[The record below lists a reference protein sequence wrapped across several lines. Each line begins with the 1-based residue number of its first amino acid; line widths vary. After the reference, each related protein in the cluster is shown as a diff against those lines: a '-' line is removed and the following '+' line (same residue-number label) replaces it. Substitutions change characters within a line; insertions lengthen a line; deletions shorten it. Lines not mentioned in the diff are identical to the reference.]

1 MEIDTELQQSIKTIA
16 KGAGITFTGIIAG
29 NLLGTINQV
38 LLGRFLGVNDYGHF
52 NLALSV
58 VNIAQAFAII
68 GLSGGI
74 ARFIPF
80 YLKKGEMEMVKST
93 IRFSLRFV
101 LTASL
106 SIGVILFLFSKPLA
120 VRIFHD
126 QSSHFMLK
134 VFLLGLPLV
143 VLPSVSQAIIRS
155 FKATGYKLL
164 IYDTGM
170 KIVRI
175 VIFVPSILMGNVV
188 WGAVLSYFGG
198 LFFALFASLA
208 VIRRKLFPR
217 YREYRTVPIAKKLLS
232 FSWPL
237 GLTSLTS
244 LAETRSDFLFIGYF
258 LTSKEVGLYA
268 PALVIAQMFAYV
280 SRSFEFIF
288 LPVVSEFYARENKT
302 QLALVFKSV
311 TKWMFIILLLGLLLI
326 TAFPKEII
334 VLLYGKDYS
343 SGWTALVILAVGFAV
358 GSSLNLAGNVLVAA
372 GHTRL
377 SLASEVIA
385 AIAAV
390 VLDIVLIPMYGIVGA
405 AIASCA
411 ALILR
416 GLSSFFFAYTT
427 EKIHPFNRDYLKV
440 LAAGAGGLAI
450 AFGLKFYLS
459 PLMPRLVMMI
469 AVGLILCLIYIG
481 LLLIGRVF
489 DQNDRLVLDAVEQ
502 KTGIKM
508 RFLRRYM

>member
-1 MEIDTELQQSIKTIA
+1 MEIDSELQQSIKTIA
-16 KGAGITFTGIIAG
+16 KGAGITFAGIIAG

-38 LLGRFLGVNDYGHF
+38 LLGRFLGVKDYGHF

-80 YLKKGEMEMVKST
+80 HLKRGEMETVKST
-93 IRFSLRFV
+93 LRFSLRFV

-120 VRIFHD
+120 VGIFHD
-126 QSSHFMLK
+126 ESSHFMLK
-134 VFLLGLPLV
+134 VFVLGLPLV
-143 VLPSVSQAIIRS
+143 VLPSVSQAIIRA
-155 FKATGYKLL
+155 FKAMGYKVL
-164 IYDTGM
+164 IYDVGM

-175 VIFVPSILMGNVV
+175 LIFVPSILVGHVV

-198 LFFALFASLA
+198 LFFALSSSLV
-208 VIRRKLFPR
+208 VIRKKLFPR
-217 YREYRTVPIAKKLLS
+217 YGEYRTIPIAKKLLS

-268 PALVIAQMFAYV
+268 PALVIAQMFGYV

-326 TAFPKEII
+326 VTFPKEII

-343 SGWTALVILAVGFAV
+343 SGWVALIILAIGFAV
-358 GSSLNLAGNVLVAA
+358 GSSLGLAGNVLVAA

-390 VLDIVLIPMYGIVGA
+390 VLDIVLIPMAGIVGA
-405 AIASCA
+405 AIASCS
-411 ALILR
+411 ALALR
-416 GLSSFFFAYTT
+416 GLSSLVFAYAT
-427 EKIHPFNRDYLKV
+427 EKIHPFNRDFLKV
-440 LAAGAGGLAI
+440 LAAGGGSLA
-450 AFGLKFYLS
+450 AALGLKTYLS
-459 PLMPRLVMMI
+459 PLMPWLLLMI
-469 AVGLILCLIYIG
+469 AVALILCLIYFG
-481 LLLIGRVF
+481 LLFVGRVF
-489 DQNDRLVLDAVEQ
+489 DANDRLVLDAVES

-508 RFLRRYM
+508 RLIRRYM